1 MARDLL
7 KRGLGVLDEPRAA
20 TPSLG
25 NNTLSV
31 SPSEIRRSRTA
42 PGLMGEF
49 MVEQSEVHK
58 EADLLRDQLKQFEGA
73 KVARLLDP
81 KLIRNTEWANR
92 HESHFLTSAFLKL
105 KDEISS
111 SGGNIQPI
119 KVRRVKKMKI
129 EKSGVL
135 NPGRSNHQEGSEKD
149 SGVLN
154 PTGIAHVGDSPQSQ
168 NSLYEIVYGMRRHRC
183 ALELGLP
190 VLALIEDELTEQS
203 LFVEMDRENRNR
215 EDLSAWEQGTMYAR
229 ALQKGL
235 FPSLRQLSAA
245 IGIDHSNVSK
255 AIAITQLPTEIVEA
269 FGSPLNLQFKWS
281 TGLKEAIQKDPEGV
295 LERVAEIKTLSV
307 ALEESGQKPLKPP
320 AIYEILI
327 SATSRKDQ
335 GAAMSVKPIDI
346 VVAGEKEATLK
357 IDKNGRPVV
366 TLMKPISSKKRT
378 QLARL
383 IQDFFEQETK

>member
-7 KRGLGVLDEPRAA
+7 KRGLGVFDEPRAA
-20 TPSLG
+20 NPARG
-25 NNTLSV
+25 NDTLSV
-31 SPSEIRRSRTA
+31 SPAEIRRPRTA

-105 KDEISS
+105 KEEISS

-119 KVRRVKKMKI
+119 KVRRVMETKV
-129 EKSGVL
+129 ERSGVQ
-135 NPGRSNHQEGSEKD
+135 NPGRSERQEISEKD
-149 SGVLN
+149 GGVLN
-154 PTGIAHVGDSPQSQ
+154 PTATAHGGESSSLQTP
-168 NSLYEIVYGMRRHRC
+168 LYEIVYGMRRHRC

-190 VLALIEDELTEQS
+190 VLALIEDDLTEQS
-203 LFVEMDRENRNR
+203 LFVQMDRENRNR

-255 AIAITQLPTEIVEA
+255 AIAITQLPVEIVEA

-295 LERVAEIKTLSV
+295 LERVAEIKTLTA
-307 ALEESGQKPLKPP
+307 ALEESGQNPLKPP

-327 SATSRKDQ
+327 NAMSRKDQ
-335 GAAMSVKPIDI
+335 GVAISVKPIDI
-346 VVAGEKEATLK
+346 MVAGNKEATLK
-357 IDKNGRPVV
+357 FDKNGCPVV

-378 QLARL
+378 QLVRL
-383 IQDFFEQETK
+383 IQDFFEQETP

>member
-1 MARDLL
+1 
-7 KRGLGVLDEPRAA
+7 
-20 TPSLG
+20 
-25 NNTLSV
+25 
-31 SPSEIRRSRTA
+31 
-42 PGLMGEF
+42 MGEF

-58 EADLLRDQLKQFEGA
+58 EADLMRDQLKQFEGA

-92 HESHFLTSAFLKL
+92 HESHFATAAFLKL

-111 SGGNIQPI
+111 SGGNVQPI
-119 KVRRVKKMKI
+119 KVRRVKESI
-129 EKSGVL
+129 GEGSGVQ
-135 NPGRSNHQEGSEKD
+135 NPTRSQDQEIGEKD
-149 SGVLN
+149 SGV
-154 PTGIAHVGDSPQSQ
+154 Q
-168 NSLYEIVYGMRRHRC
+168 NSTGPEGSAESRQWPTVLYEIVYGMRRHRC

-190 VLALIEDELTEQS
+190 VLALIEDALNEQS

-255 AIAITQLPTEIVEA
+255 AIAITQLPAEIVEA

-295 LERVAEIKTLSV
+295 LERVAEIKALSA
-307 ALEESGQKPLKPP
+307 ALEESGQSPLKPP

-327 SATSRKDQ
+327 SATGRKDQ
-335 GAAMSVKPIDI
+335 AAGTPIKPVDI
-346 VVAGEKEATLK
+346 VVSGIKAATIK
-357 IDKNGRPVV
+357 IDKNGCPVV
-366 TLMKPISSKKRT
+366 TLMKPISAKKRT
-378 QLARL
+378 QLARVV
-383 IQDFFEQETK
+383 QDFLEQALI

>member
-7 KRGLGVLDEPRAA
+7 KRGLGVFDEPRTAIPA
-20 TPSLG
+20 PRNEAL
-25 NNTLSV
+25 LV
-31 SPSEIRRSRTA
+31 PRAEIRRPRTA

-58 EADLLRDQLKQFEGA
+58 EADLMRDQLRQFEGA

-81 KLIRNTEWANR
+81 KLVRNTEWANR
-92 HESHFLTSAFLKL
+92 HEAHFLTAAFLRF

-111 SGGNIQPI
+111 SGGNVQPI
-119 KVRRVKKMKI
+119 KVRRVKQSKG
-129 EKSGVL
+129 ERSGV
-135 NPGRSNHQEGSEKD
+135 Q
-149 SGVLN
+149 N
-154 PTGIAHVGDSPQSQ
+154 PTRGRAQESGEKAGGVQNPVDLEGNAENLQSPSP
-168 NSLYEIVYGMRRHRC
+168 LYEIVYGMRRHRC

-190 VLALIEDELTEQS
+190 VLALIEDDLNEQS
-203 LFVEMDRENRNR
+203 LFIEMDRENRNR

-269 FGSPLNLQFKWS
+269 FGSPLDLQFKWS

-295 LERVAEIKTLSV
+295 LERVGEIKALSA
-307 ALEESGQKPLKPP
+307 ALDESGQSPLKPP

-327 SATSRKDQ
+327 SATGYKFQSA
-335 GAAMSVKPIDI
+335 GIPIKPVDI
-346 VVAGEKEATLK
+346 LVAGVKAATLK
-357 IDKNGRPVV
+357 IDKNGCPVV
-366 TLMKPISSKKRT
+366 TFMKPISAKKRI
-378 QLARL
+378 QLSRVV
-383 IQDFFEQETK
+383 QDFLEQDLP